1 MSASNANM
9 QGMQEYKSSG
19 TTGLRERKRAETHGR
34 IQTEAMR
41 LFLAQGFDAITL
53 DDIAEAAGVSRR
65 SLFHYFGSKEDIVF
79 STKAGFP
86 EMIRAAI
93 AARPADEPLM
103 LMVENALADMS
114 VRHTTTESRALALLI
129 RDTPALRAGDQAKYD
144 AVERVMADALAERAG
159 LPKGDVTCRV
169 AASTAIGIL
178 KLSVEAWLA
187 ADGDQ
192 PPEAFGRDAFAALRR
207 LTT

>member
-1 MSASNANM
+1 M
-9 QGMQEYKSSG
+9 QEMQEYKSSG
-19 TTGLRERKRAETHGR
+19 PTGLRERKRAETYGR

-41 LFLAQGFDAITL
+41 LFLAQGFDATTL

-65 SLFHYFGSKEDIVF
+65 SLFHYFSSKEDIVF

-86 EMIRAAI
+86 DMIRSAI
-93 AARPADEPLM
+93 AVRPTEEPLM

-114 VRHTTTESRALALLI
+114 ARHTTSDSRALALLI
-129 RDTPALRAGDQAKYD
+129 RDTPALRAGDQAKYEV
-144 AVERVMADALAERAG
+144 VERVLADALAERKG
-159 LPKGDVTCRV
+159 LPPGDVACRV
-169 AASTAIGIL
+169 AASTAIGIM

-187 ADGDQ
+187 TDGDQ
-192 PPEAFGRDAFAALRR
+192 APENFGRDAFAALRR

>member
-1 MSASNANM
+1 M
-9 QGMQEYKSSG
+9 QDMQETKSPNQV
-19 TTGLRERKRAETHGR
+19 GLRERKRAETYAR
-34 IQTEAMR
+34 IQAEAMR
-41 LFLAQGFDAITL
+41 LFLDRGFEPTTL

-65 SLFHYFGSKEDIVF
+65 SLFHYFGSKEEIVY

-86 EMIRAAI
+86 DMIRSAI

-114 VRHTTTESRALALLI
+114 VRHTTPESRALALLI
-129 RDTPALRAGDQAKYD
+129 RDTPALRAGDQAKYEV
-144 AVERVMADALAERAG
+144 VERVLADALSERKG
-159 LPKGDVTCRV
+159 LPPGDVTCRV

-192 PPEAFGRDAFAALRR
+192 APETFGRDAFAALRR